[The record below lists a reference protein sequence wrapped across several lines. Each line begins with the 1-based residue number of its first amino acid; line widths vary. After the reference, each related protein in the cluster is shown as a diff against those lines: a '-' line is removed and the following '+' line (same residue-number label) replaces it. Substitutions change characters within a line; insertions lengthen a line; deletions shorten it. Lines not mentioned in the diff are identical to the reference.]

1 MEFKELDPKE
11 NYGKVYIRTDDI
23 EKLYQS
29 LLDNGTGIHPNRK
42 LQAKNWRQKEFSLLD
57 PDRNFNRK

>member
-42 LQAKNWRQKEFSLLD
+42 LQAKNWRQKEF
-57 PDRNFNRK
+57 